1 MKIKKLLGLV
11 FLTASLGAMLSSCSS
26 YSLLYDQVYNAA
38 ELESFHTFR
47 IVTPEDGSL
56 PPGMSIATYYNVA
69 AALRQQMTE
78 RGYTED
84 PASDLLVNIGLTVRK
99 ELVNVPYTQT
109 VQTGGSYLPAC
120 FTTGT
125 QWNGTVF
132 HVPTLLLCTS
142 LFDLYTMGTDA
153 VPRRGDDY

>member
-120 FTTGT
+120 PHHRHTMEWYRISCTHATTMYLT
-125 QWNGTVF
+125 IRLIHNGYRR
-132 HVPTLLLCTS
+132 CTAK
-142 LFDLYTMGTDA
+142 G
-153 VPRRGDDY
+153 